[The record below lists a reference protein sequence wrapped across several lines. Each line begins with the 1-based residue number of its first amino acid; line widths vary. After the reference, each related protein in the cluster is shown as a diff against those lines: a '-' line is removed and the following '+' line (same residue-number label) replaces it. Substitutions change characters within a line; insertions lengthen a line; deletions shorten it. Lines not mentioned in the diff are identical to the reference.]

1 MRFPIYTQG
10 RWKPPNLYGQKIM
23 KFMYL
28 YKVNSLTLNKWKIV
42 LLYDI
47 DSLEPDWEIKGH
59 YNNFFL
65 SAFMYTY
72 RYLF

>member
-1 MRFPIYTQG
+1 
-10 RWKPPNLYGQKIM
+10 M